1 MMRLDGTRRDRA
13 QDTRDDS
20 FRGFGRK
27 TLLETDEIPI
37 EQLALLALREGQST
51 SPLNRVHR
59 WFARRLGSQFRGM
72 LAALSLPEGAG
83 TGFWDRYHS
92 HIPLD
97 GAIVLDPFAGGGTA
111 IVEASR
117 CGARVIGFDIDPVA
131 TLITRF
137 ELAAAARKEPAQ
149 GTPWVTRE
157 VCEETSARILPLH
170 TTRVAGEELPVL
182 HHFWVELRTC
192 SCCTKEFEVHPHYRL
207 AHDKDK
213 GLQWAFCRGCHEVQQ
228 LPLYRK
234 ELRCG
239 GTCRTRTRIEA
250 GTLRDRK
257 VRCPHCGSDSELS
270 DRGMQDEEP
279 GEAPRPPRWR
289 LFAQEYL
296 VPGGKP
302 GGKGFRRHFKAATEE
317 DLALYERASAELRRL
332 ESGPE
337 TFVPNRTI
345 PAHPRSDMRPL
356 LHGFTRYRQLFNDR
370 QLLHLSLL
378 GQSIS
383 ELESPADRELL
394 GLAFSEHLATNC
406 MYAAYAFGYRRL
418 SPLFSMHSY
427 RHIVRPVELNP
438 WLEGIG
444 RGTLPNTL
452 NKARKGVAFAKA
464 PTDLHVDGGRVFGGG
479 PVGPQDGRVGRSA
492 RQVTEG
498 QIDAA
503 VAVQD
508 STDLSELPDE
518 SVDLVLTDPPYFDN
532 VCYSELSDFY
542 LAFQQV
548 LGIAEPPYDDVSLP
562 APMALNLA
570 ATDRSDDAVREYA
583 TGLRAVF
590 SGCARVLRPNG
601 VCVFTY
607 HHGSPRAWLSLG
619 EALAGSGLFCTAV
632 LPLRGEGQGGL
643 HTYDG
648 TIKWDA
654 VLVCR
659 KTDDVEEVETAGEQD
674 MIVPEEAVGR
684 AWEVARAYGKRLSQ
698 DKKLGFGPPD
708 QLNLLRARLVSEARS
723 GEPGPGWILLE
734 GALAAKDFEELI
746 EDSEEVRDG

>member
-1 MMRLDGTRRDRA
+1 MHLDGIGPARA
-13 QDTRDDS
+13 PSISDVS
-20 FRGFGRK
+20 FRGFEQK
-27 TLLETDEIPI
+27 TLLETGEVPI

-51 SPLNRVHR
+51 SPLHRVHR

-72 LAALSLPEGAG
+72 LTALSLPEDAG
-83 TGFWDRYHS
+83 DRFWERYHA

-97 GAIVLDPFAGGGTA
+97 GAIALDPFAGGGTA
-111 IVEASR
+111 VVEASR

-131 TLITRF
+131 TLIARF
-137 ELAAAARKEPAQ
+137 ELAAAARGESTQ
-149 GTPWVTRE
+149 VTDE

-170 TTRVAGEELPVL
+170 TTTVDREEFPVL
-182 HHFWVELRTC
+182 HHFWVETRTC
-192 SCCTKEFEVHPHYRL
+192 ASCAMEFEVHPHYRL
-207 AHDKDK
+207 AHNRDTR
-213 GLQWAFCRGCHEVQQ
+213 LQWVFCRTCHEVEE

-234 ELRCG
+234 ELRCHKVCG
-239 GTCRTRTRIEA
+239 TRTRIEA

-257 VRCPHCGSDSELS
+257 VTCPHCGSESELS
-270 DRGMQDEEP
+270 DRGAQTGQE
-279 GEAPRPPRWR
+279 GGALVPPRWR

-296 VPGGKP
+296 VPDGKADA
-302 GGKGFRRHFKAATEE
+302 KNFKRHFKAATKE
-317 DLALYERASAELRRL
+317 DLALYGRARTELRRL

-337 TFVPNRTI
+337 AFVPDREI
-345 PAHPRSDMRPL
+345 PPYPRSDKRPL

-378 GQSIS
+378 ARQIS
-383 ELESPADRELL
+383 ELETSADRELL
-394 GLAFSEHLATNC
+394 GLAFSEHLTTNC

-444 RGTLPNTL
+444 RGTFPNAL
-452 NKARKGVAFAKA
+452 NKVNKGVAFAKA

-479 PVGPQDGRVGRSA
+479 PVGPSDGRVGRSA
-492 RQVTEG
+492 TDVVEG
-498 QIDAA
+498 ELDAA
-503 VAVQD
+503 VAVQN
-508 STDLSELPDE
+508 STDLSGLPDE

-570 ATDRSDDAVREYA
+570 AANRSDEAVREYA
-583 TGLRAVF
+583 KGLHAVF
-590 SGCARVLRPNG
+590 SGCARVLRRDG

-607 HHGSPRAWLSLG
+607 HHGSPRAWLSVG
-619 EALAGSGLFCTAV
+619 EALAGSGLSCTAV
-632 LPLRGEGQGGL
+632 LPLRGEGRGGL
-643 HTYDG
+643 HTFDG

-654 VLVCR
+654 ILVCR
-659 KTDDVEEVETAGEQD
+659 KTGSGERSTEIAGGQDV
-674 MIVPEEAVGR
+674 IVPEEAAGQAGEAV
-684 AWEVARAYGKRLSQ
+684 RAYGKRLSH
-698 DKKLGFGPPD
+698 DEKLGFGAPD
-708 QLNLLRARLVSEARS
+708 RINLYRAYLISEAS
-723 GEPGPGWILLE
+723 IGELGPGWMLLKDAL
-734 GALAAKDFEELI
+734 GAKHPEDLI
-746 EDSEEVRDG
+746 EDSGEVSDG